1 MTEPHLSLLPHWL
14 ASLWLTDSW
23 STRTS
28 DRLRWA
34 GAIRSISFLRD
45 RSRQRTI
52 RPGRLSATALAIPV
66 YNEEAVVPELIRRA
80 TAVLEGLPGGP
91 HEIVLVDD
99 GSSDRTLEFLERAAE
114 KDERIVVVA
123 LSRNFGHQ
131 TALAAALDLVSG
143 DVAVLLD

>member
-1 MTEPHLSLLPHWL
+1 
-14 ASLWLTDSW
+14 
-23 STRTS
+23 
-28 DRLRWA
+28 
-34 GAIRSISFLRD
+34 
-45 RSRQRTI
+45 
-52 RPGRLSATALAIPV
+52 
-66 YNEEAVVPELIRRA
+66 VPELIRRA